1 MRETV
6 RCGISIE
13 GTIQKGVVSMIRK
26 LTAIIAAALALTCAA
41 ASAEELLIEKENW
54 TGSSVIISDY
64 DKSGKLSSSRMYT
77 AENGMFKIP
86 SEELNESSRLWFT
99 GSDKVVTASDL
110 TFVTPAPEPQATQT
124 PQPTSAP
131 TSAPGSSYPSIYGK
145 EINAVNAF
153 SVVKDVVSA
162 LDDNGE
168 EVYDAVLL
176 FQGKEIKAQL
186 PADLA
191 ITSSSEEFSYMD
203 GKNAGALKTGD
214 VIFTRKSLTGKYA
227 VLSLIFR
234 PLDEDIIS
242 SGTDYGANF
251 EKLISAGGK
260 TAGNW
265 NTQSFS
271 SNTPTGG
278 TVYAFGVVYDK
289 MPGELTLLGPDGDTN
304 KAVYIGLQND
314 SIVYEFDA
322 SARTNPLSISR
333 ISSIRKLP
341 GAKPD
346 ENGIIDYGKS
356 LNYSYAL
363 VRAIDGTATDIIVFT
378 NYR

>member
-1 MRETV
+1 
-6 RCGISIE
+6 
-13 GTIQKGVVSMIRK
+13 MIRK
-26 LTAIIAAALALTCAA
+26 LTAIIAAALALTCTA
-41 ASAEELLIEKENW
+41 ASAEELLIEKEDW
-54 TGSSVIISDY
+54 TGSSVIVSDY
-64 DKSGKLSSSRMYT
+64 DASGRLAASRMYT

-99 GSDKVVTASDL
+99 GSDKVVKASDL
-110 TFVTPAPEPQATQT
+110 TFTTPAPTPTPTPEPQATQA

-131 TSAPGSSYPSIYGK
+131 TAEPKSYPSVYGK

-153 SVVKDVVSA
+153 SVVLDTALSMNDKGEDVYETS
-162 LDDNGE
+162 
-168 EVYDAVLL
+168 LL
-176 FQGKEIKAQL
+176 FQGKEITAQL
-186 PADLA
+186 PADLE
-191 ITSSSEEFSYMD
+191 ITSSSDEFSYMD

-214 VIFTRKSLTGKYA
+214 VIFTRKNLTGKYA

-242 SGTDYGANF
+242 SGVDYGANF
-251 EKLISAGGK
+251 EKLISSGGK
-260 TAGNW
+260 TAGSW
-265 NTQSFS
+265 NTQSFN
-271 SNTPTGG
+271 SNAPAGG

-289 MPGELTLLGPDGDTN
+289 TPGELTLLGPDGDTN

-333 ISSIRKLP
+333 VSSIHKLP